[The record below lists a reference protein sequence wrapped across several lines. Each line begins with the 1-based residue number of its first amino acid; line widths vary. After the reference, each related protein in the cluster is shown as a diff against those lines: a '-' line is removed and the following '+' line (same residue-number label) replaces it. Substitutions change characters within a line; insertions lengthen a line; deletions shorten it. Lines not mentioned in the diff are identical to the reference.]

1 MVGVPARAC
10 SLRLRRHI
18 IYCPSLFCVLTCV
31 SEGRNWDFHY
41 EFSLYCQHPHQRVR
55 LGQALKPNSALR
67 GLLLGC
73 FRNLI
78 LYTSFFSFFFY
89 FKERLFAYLP
99 TYLPLSTYPPLLY
112 KPCSHIIIIPIM
124 IDNVK

>member
-31 SEGRNWDFHY
+31 SEGRNWVTSSRFIA
-41 EFSLYCQHPHQRVR
+41 STPHQRVR

-78 LYTSFFSFFFY
+78 LYTSFFQLFFFY
-89 FKERLFAYLP
+89 KKNLFTYLP
-99 TYLPLSTYPPLLY
+99 TYLPTLSIQTLHTHYHYPNY
-112 KPCSHIIIIPIM
+112 
-124 IDNVK
+124 DR